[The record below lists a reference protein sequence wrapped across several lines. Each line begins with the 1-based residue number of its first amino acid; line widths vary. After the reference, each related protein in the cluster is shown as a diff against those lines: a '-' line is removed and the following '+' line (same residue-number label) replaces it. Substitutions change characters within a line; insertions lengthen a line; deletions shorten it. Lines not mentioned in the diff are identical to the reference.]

1 MKRQGWTGAV
11 VVYASGNFQRY
22 NSKVENKSKRRRVCW
37 TVDEFNAEIFNW
49 NNLTWQIVELAKEV
63 IIPFD
68 WFNKKNLNLAFPVI
82 IMLLFIQSICLSRH
96 FSIISCRLLGSTRAM
111 WFTLI
116 TKSSAKL
123 VSEEL
128 VIIRQKNNS
137 GHGWKENTFQANR
150 SHDKTHRHSNKTVD
164 GVRLIG
170 L

>member
-1 MKRQGWTGAV
+1 MKRQGWTGLLLFMQVGISNDIIAKWKTR
-11 VVYASGNFQRY
+11 A
-22 NSKVENKSKRRRVCW
+22 K
-37 TVDEFNAEIFNW
+37 DEEF
-49 NNLTWQIVELAKEV
+49 VELLT
-63 IIPFD
+63 D
-68 WFNKKNLNLAFPVI
+68 LMLKNLIGIIWHDISWNWQRKWLSPLIDLIRKISTLEFPVI
-82 IMLLFIQSICLSRH
+82 IMLLFIQSICLGRH
-96 FSIISCRLLGSTRAM
+96 FCIISCRLLGSTRAM

-128 VIIRQKNNS
+128 VIIRQNNDC
-137 GHGWKENTFQANR
+137 GHGWKETTFQANR